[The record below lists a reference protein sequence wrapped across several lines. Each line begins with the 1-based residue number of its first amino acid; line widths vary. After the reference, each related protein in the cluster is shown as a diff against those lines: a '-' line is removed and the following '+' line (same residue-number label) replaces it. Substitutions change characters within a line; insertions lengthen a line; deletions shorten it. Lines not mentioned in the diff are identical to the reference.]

1 MLYFFHHPWLSL
13 SFYASFVSRAGHGP
27 LNKFRVTITNY
38 ASFVSTILASKL
50 ASLAAPH
57 KGEGRWLHHPP
68 YPPIDA
74 PHQSAHLP
82 SLTLAITPSGQA
94 CGARVTGVYLT
105 RPPAPETN
113 ADIRAAWH
121 DPPVPPFP
129 ATSLSD
135 HQLAQL
141 PATSRGLGPNAFN

>member
-27 LNKFRVTITNY
+27 LNKFRVTITND

-57 KGEGRWLHHPP
+57 KGEGRWFHHPP
-68 YPPIDA
+68 YLPIYP

-82 SLTLAITPSGQA
+82 SITIAITPSATA
-94 CGARVTGVYLT
+94 CGARVTCAPLT
-105 RPPAPETN
+105 RLRGPEPIP
-113 ADIRAAWH
+113 DIRPACL
-121 DPPVPPFP
+121 VPPYLAFP
-129 ATSLSD
+129 PQNT
-135 HQLAQL
+135 H
-141 PATSRGLGPNAFN
+141 

>member
-50 ASLAAPH
+50 ASLAAPP
-57 KGEGRWLHHPP
+57 KGEGRWFHHPP

-74 PHQSAHLP
+74 PHQSAHPP
-82 SLTLAITPSGQA
+82 SMTIAITPSRPA
-94 CGARVTGVYLT
+94 CGARVTAVTPPRPL
-105 RPPAPETN
+105 PPAPLSQPTP
-113 ADIRAAWH
+113 
-121 DPPVPPFP
+121 DPLRHASPPFP
-129 ATSLSD
+129 DTR
-135 HQLAQL
+135 HT
-141 PATSRGLGPNAFN
+141 PHHPTP